1 MILSEYIQKLEKI
14 KSEHGDLPVRNCRF
28 FTDLYSE
35 NYPYDIIYSYDH
47 DAIEP
52 YVADVNGEN
61 SEKCVVVDDINID
74 E

>member
-1 MILSEYIQKLEKI
+1 MMLSEYIQKLEKI

-28 FTDLYSE
+28 YTDLYSE
-35 NYPYDIIYSYDH
+35 NYPYEIVCLYDQ

-52 YVADVNGEN
+52 YVADVNDEN
-61 SEKCVVVDDINID
+61 PEKCVVVDDIDIG